1 MKKDYAL
8 KMDYNDPIG
17 FVKNHFFVPQRKETT
32 VTYLCGNSLGLQHKD
47 IKIYIEKELN
57 SWKKNAVDGHFIGN
71 RPWVDYQEEVKS
83 MLSKLL
89 GSNQKEIAVMNSL
102 SVNLHLLMVSF
113 YRPDKVRFKILME
126 KNAFSSDRYVVM
138 SHLESRN
145 LSYEDT
151 IIEVSPRDNE
161 DNLRTED
168 IINII
173 EKNNDNISLVLLP
186 GIQYYTGQLFDIEKI
201 TEECHRHKI
210 IVGFDLAH
218 AIGNVELNLSKWGV
232 DFATWCSYKYLNSGP
247 GGISGIYV
255 NNKFHGDFSF
265 PRYQGWWGNKI
276 ETRFQMNE
284 NIDPSIS
291 SEAWV
296 MSNPPILMLASHL
309 ASLSVFNKIG
319 FPKILEKGK
328 LLTQY
333 LGESLESL
341 SSYGSIFKIITP
353 SNRGSQLSLF
363 FHMNGKK
370 IFNKLTDRGFIV
382 DYREPNVVRV
392 TPVPLYNSFMDVYN
406 FVINLEEIINDL
418 ED

>member
-8 KMDYNDPIG
+8 KMDHNDSIG
-17 FVKNHFFVPQRKETT
+17 FVKNHFFVPQRKETK

-47 IKIYIEKELN
+47 IKVYIEEELS
-57 SWKKNAVDGHFIGN
+57 SWKKNAVAGHFIGN
-71 RPWVDYQEEVKS
+71 RPWVDYQEEVKR

-89 GSNQKEIAVMNSL
+89 GSSQKEIAVMNSL
-102 SVNLHLLMVSF
+102 SVNLHLLMISF

-126 KNAFSSDRYVVM
+126 KNAFSSDRYVVI
-138 SHLESRN
+138 SHLKSRN

-151 IIEVSPRDNE
+151 IIEVLPRDNE
-161 DNLRTED
+161 DSLRTED
-168 IINII
+168 IINTI

-201 TEECHRHKI
+201 TEECHKHKI

-218 AIGNVELNLSKWGV
+218 AIGNVQLNLSKWGV

-255 NNKFHGDFSF
+255 NNKFHRDFSF

-276 ETRFQMNE
+276 ETRFQMNK

-309 ASLSVFNKIG
+309 ASLNVFNKIG

-363 FHMNGKK
+363 FQMNGKK
-370 IFNKLTDRGFIV
+370 IFNELMDRGFIV

-406 FVINLEEIINDL
+406 FVTNLEEIINDL
-418 ED
+418 EG

>member
-89 GSNQKEIAVMNSL
+89 GSSQKEIAVMNSL
-102 SVNLHLLMVSF
+102 SVNLHLLMISF

-173 EKNNDNISLVLLP
+173 KKNNDNI
-186 GIQYYTGQLFDIEKI
+186 
-201 TEECHRHKI
+201 
-210 IVGFDLAH
+210 
-218 AIGNVELNLSKWGV
+218 
-232 DFATWCSYKYLNSGP
+232 
-247 GGISGIYV
+247 
-255 NNKFHGDFSF
+255 
-265 PRYQGWWGNKI
+265 
-276 ETRFQMNE
+276 
-284 NIDPSIS
+284 
-291 SEAWV
+291 
-296 MSNPPILMLASHL
+296 
-309 ASLSVFNKIG
+309 
-319 FPKILEKGK
+319 
-328 LLTQY
+328 
-333 LGESLESL
+333 
-341 SSYGSIFKIITP
+341 
-353 SNRGSQLSLF
+353 
-363 FHMNGKK
+363 
-370 IFNKLTDRGFIV
+370 
-382 DYREPNVVRV
+382 
-392 TPVPLYNSFMDVYN
+392 
-406 FVINLEEIINDL
+406 
-418 ED
+418 

>member
-57 SWKKNAVDGHFIGN
+57 SWKKNAVDGHFFGN

-89 GSNQKEIAVMNSL
+89 GSSQKEIAVMNSL

-113 YRPDKVRFKILME
+113 YRPDKLRFKILME

-151 IIEVSPRDNE
+151 IIEVSPRDKE

-168 IINII
+168 IIDII

-186 GIQYYTGQLFDIEKI
+186 GIQYYTGQLFDIE
-201 TEECHRHKI
+201 
-210 IVGFDLAH
+210 
-218 AIGNVELNLSKWGV
+218 
-232 DFATWCSYKYLNSGP
+232 
-247 GGISGIYV
+247 
-255 NNKFHGDFSF
+255 
-265 PRYQGWWGNKI
+265 
-276 ETRFQMNE
+276 
-284 NIDPSIS
+284 
-291 SEAWV
+291 
-296 MSNPPILMLASHL
+296 
-309 ASLSVFNKIG
+309 
-319 FPKILEKGK
+319 
-328 LLTQY
+328 
-333 LGESLESL
+333 
-341 SSYGSIFKIITP
+341 
-353 SNRGSQLSLF
+353 
-363 FHMNGKK
+363 
-370 IFNKLTDRGFIV
+370 NKLYQLFLF
-382 DYREPNVVRV
+382 EE
-392 TPVPLYNSFMDVYN
+392 
-406 FVINLEEIINDL
+406 NLDALKNLLDL
-418 ED
+418 FH

>member
-8 KMDYNDPIG
+8 KMDHNDPIG
-17 FVKNHFFVPQRKETT
+17 FAKNHFFVPQRKETK

-47 IKIYIEKELN
+47 IKIYIEEELS

-102 SVNLHLLMVSF
+102 SVNLHLLMISF

-201 TEECHRHKI
+201 TKECHRHKI

-309 ASLSVFNKIG
+309 ASLNVFNKIG
-319 FPKILEKGK
+319 FSKILEKGK

-341 SSYGSIFKIITP
+341 SSYDSIFKIITP

-363 FHMNGKK
+363 FHMNGRK
-370 IFNKLTDRGFIV
+370 IFNKLMDRGFIV

-406 FVINLEEIINDL
+406 FVTNLEEIINDL
-418 ED
+418 EN